1 MANWYKV
8 ITSGSNAQLNS
19 LTMSV
24 ALTPA
29 NGGLG
34 LNAASA
40 SGVPI
45 GSGTNSYTLEGSN
58 GTGQVVRTLYARGV
72 FMSGSF
78 SGSFYGDGSNLTG
91 ISSAP
96 TFKLSGSTDGTDFD
110 ASTNTLAFTSA
121 SAHGFDLSMSFASTR
136 KTISLITP
144 QALRTTDNVTF
155 NKLIATT
162 TVTASNAQLT
172 SIPAGLDNTVVVV
185 DGSGNLLTDEIDA
198 RVWGATLVDNAGAN
212 SAATR
217 VAVFSD
223 ADSLGGDA
231 NFTFGSNIL
240 TVNGSTFGQDTT
252 IAGNLTVLG
261 TTIQLQIANLN
272 IEDRFIYLNS
282 GSSTGDGGLVVS
294 SGSAGNGVAFGWDDS
309 AARWGI
315 QQQTLLTLSSSA
327 LAPEAYMAAVVD
339 VDGGQTVMNYH
350 LRNGNIRIE
359 SGEIYIYA

>member
-1 MANWYKV
+1 MASWYKV

-34 LNAASA
+34 LNASSA
-40 SGVPI
+40 SGVPL
-45 GSGTNSYTLEGSN
+45 GTGTNGYTLEGTN
-58 GTGQVVRTLYARGV
+58 GTGQVLRTLHARGV

-78 SGSFYGDGSNLTG
+78 SGSFFGDGSGLSG
-91 ISSAP
+91 VSSAP
-96 TFKLSGSTDGTDFD
+96 TFKLSGSAAGVDFD
-110 ASTNTLAFTSA
+110 ASTDTLAFVTA
-121 SAHGFDLSMSFASTR
+121 SSHGFDLSMSFASTR
-136 KTISLITP
+136 KTIHLVTP

-172 SIPAGLDNTVVVV
+172 SIPAGLDNSVVVV
-185 DGSGNLLTDEIDA
+185 DSSGNLLTDEIDP
-198 RVWGATLVDNAGAN
+198 RVWGTTLIDG
-212 SAATR
+212 SGAATR
-217 VAVFSD
+217 LAIFSD
-223 ADSLGGDA
+223 ADTVATDA
-231 NFTFGSNIL
+231 ALTFAANVL
-240 TVNGSTFGQDTT
+240 TVNGSTFGQDVT
-252 IAGNLTVLG
+252 IAGDLTVLG
-261 TTIQLQIANLN
+261 TTIQLQITNLN

-282 GSSTGDGGLVVS
+282 GSSTGDGGIVIS

-327 LAPEAYMAAVVD
+327 LVPEAYMAAVVD
-339 VDGGQTVMNYH
+339 VDGGQSVMNYH